1 MTSGLR
7 TGLVPGLRVWTRG
20 HERHVWAA
28 VELLIAHRV
37 WLDRPDFRDRCIRR
51 AASAEYGLDWWWI
64 DWRAARTA
72 LDADRFAPASVIEL
86 AVLDLAI
93 ALGADRYRL
102 RAMSPLHRRLL
113 ADLVTRAAGVE
124 GVAR

>member
-1 MTSGLR
+1 MTWGLHSR
-7 TGLVPGLRVWTRG
+7 LAAGLRVWARG

-72 LDADRFAPASVIEL
+72 LDADQLEPASLAEL

-93 ALGADRYRL
+93 ALGEDRYRL

-113 ADLVTRAAGVE
+113 ADAVTRAVCGDGVTQ
-124 GVAR
+124 

>member
-1 MTSGLR
+1 M
-7 TGLVPGLRVWTRG
+7 WTRG

-28 VELLIAHRV
+28 VELLIAHRG
-37 WLDRPDFRDRCIRR
+37 WLDRPDFQASCLRR
-51 AASAEYGLDWWWI
+51 AAAGEYALDWWWI

-72 LDADRFAPASVIEL
+72 LDADRFAPASAAEL

-93 ALGADRYRL
+93 ALGEDRYRL
-102 RAMSPLHRRLL
+102 RAMSPLHRRLI
-113 ADLVTRAAGVE
+113 ADGVTRAAGVE